1 LAQPGEYERLNRP
14 CATADGDTMLNYFDH
29 LFKIVLVR
37 VQAGLDRTIVKR
49 SQVKDDDDHKPLNI
63 ARLKDCIMD
72 INRRMSASR
81 LKLNADKTEL
91 MIPAAGTKY
100 AVNSASM
107 HVSRLCG
114 LMQMSTRSPA
124 IAEGPRDA
132 GVPVEIW

>member
-1 LAQPGEYERLNRP
+1 MAQPGEYERLNRP

-100 AVNSASM
+100 AVNSGNACFPSLRLGAD
-107 HVSRLCG
+107 VKNVFVCLEWSSRARGACF
-114 LMQMSTRSPA
+114 
-124 IAEGPRDA
+124 
-132 GVPVEIW
+132 